1 MEGLLPEGEQERLA
15 ALKRYGI
22 LDTDPEDAYDD
33 IVRLAAFICG
43 TPIAAVSLI
52 DSQRQWFKSMLGL
65 GVRETPRS
73 VAFCAHTILQTDL
86 TIVADARTDKRFRAN
101 PLVTGDPNIRFY
113 AGAPLITTDG
123 FSLGSLCVIDTVP
136 RTLTADQEAAL
147 STLARQ
153 VTSQMELTRQ
163 VLLQKQLRAEQMR
176 AEDALRRSEA
186 RLSLILRSI
195 QDVVFLLSV
204 EPGEIYRF
212 LFVNP
217 AFLERTG
224 LREEQAIGK
233 RVEEVLPE
241 ASHHFLRQRCAE
253 AVQGRLPI
261 CWQENVLYQAGQRIG
276 DVVMAPFCDE
286 RGVCTHLIGTVHDI
300 TEQRR
305 LQEHIARSERLVA
318 MGEMV
323 AGVAHEI
330 NNPLAA
336 VSGHAQLLSL
346 HPDPQV
352 QADGRTIQQMTDRVS
367 RIIRSL
373 LTFSR
378 RTNPVDRRASLLRPV
393 IEGTLE
399 IMRHK
404 LRRNDVHVVLDLIEP
419 DLAPVLDT
427 AQIEQ
432 ILLNLIDNAEHTL
445 RHRHSDKVITI
456 RTARQFEDNQDW
468 ATVSVSDNGQGI
480 PEEVRGRV
488 FDPFFTTKPQGEGTG
503 LGLSICFGIAQEHKG
518 RLEVTSEVGVG
529 TTFTL
534 YLPLPDVSETPPDGD
549 FSPEATKTRQE
560 SDCPPEGLLSRDSLY
575 RLSNPDTPT

>member
-1 MEGLLPEGEQERLA
+1 MEALLPEDEQDRLA
-15 ALKRYGI
+15 ALTRYGI
-22 LDTDPEDAYDD
+22 LDTNPEDAYDD

-52 DSQRQWFKSMLGL
+52 DSHRQWFKSVVGL
-65 GVRETPRS
+65 EMSVRETPRG

-86 TIVADARTDKRFRAN
+86 TVVPDARADKRFREN
-101 PLVTGDPNIRFY
+101 PFVTGDPNIRFY

-136 RTLTADQEAAL
+136 RSLTADQKLAL

-153 VTSQMELTRQ
+153 VTSQMELARH
-163 VLLQKQLRAEQMR
+163 VLLQQKLQIEQKRAE
-176 AEDALRRSEA
+176 EALRRSEE
-186 RLSLILRSI
+186 RLSLILRNI
-195 QDVVFLLSV
+195 QDIVFLLSV
-204 EPGEIYRF
+204 ETGENYRF
-212 LFVNP
+212 LFANP

-224 LREEQAIGK
+224 LREEQVIGK
-233 RVEEVLPE
+233 LIEEVLPE
-241 ASHHFLRQRCAE
+241 SSHRFVIQKYAS
-253 AVQGRLPI
+253 AVQVRQPVR
-261 CWQENVLYQAGQRIG
+261 WQENVLYQTGQRVG
-276 DVVMAPFCDE
+276 DVVITPLCEDQGA
-286 RGVCTHLIGTVHDI
+286 CTHLIGTVHDI

-305 LQEHIARSERLVA
+305 MQEHVARSERLVA

-336 VSGHAQLLSL
+336 VSGHAQLLGM

-352 QADGRTIQQMTDRVS
+352 QADGRTIQQMTDRVG

-373 LTFSR
+373 LAFSR
-378 RTNPVDRRASLLRPV
+378 RTNPVDRRSSLLRPL

-404 LRRNDVHVVLDLIEP
+404 FRRNEVHVVLDLTEP

-432 ILLNLIDNAEHTL
+432 ILLNLIDNAEYAL
-445 RHRHSDKVITI
+445 RGRSGDKVITI
-456 RTARQFEDNQDW
+456 RTARRFEDRREW

-529 TTFTL
+529 TTFML
-534 YLPLPDVSETPPDGD
+534 SLPLPRVSETPPDGKP
-549 FSPEATKTRQE
+549 SPKPRKRTQRKTAR
-560 SDCPPEGLLSRDSLY
+560 
-575 RLSNPDTPT
+575 